1 MIDKLCVCV
10 FADSESDRLSLD
22 ITDDTSD
29 ETLLNS
35 IDKLSDA
42 CFMRLVSSC
51 ASILLVVTQSVNL
64 SSPE

>member
-1 MIDKLCVCV
+1 MLCVCV
-10 FADSESDRLSLD
+10 FVDSESDRLSLD
-22 ITDDTSD
+22 ITDDVPD

-42 CFMRLVSSC
+42 CFMRSVSSST
-51 ASILLVVTQSVNL
+51 SILLIVTGLASL